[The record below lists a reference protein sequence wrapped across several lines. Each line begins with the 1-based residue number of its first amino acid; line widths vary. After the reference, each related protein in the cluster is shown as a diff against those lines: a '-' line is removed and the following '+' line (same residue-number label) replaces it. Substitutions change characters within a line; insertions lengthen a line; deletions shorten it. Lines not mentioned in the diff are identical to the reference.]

1 MKQGRPSLH
10 SLSPG
15 QRARFALWALGI
27 GLGLGGVISALKR
40 PSLAAEIWASRP
52 VAELE
57 ALARRDPRSAGAQ
70 LGLGIQYA
78 RAGDTSRA
86 AAALERCVALAPDT
100 IEAYAALGEI
110 ARRQGDDRRAASM
123 FAQAVRVDPSFDEG
137 YLQAANAFTHLQSY
151 SRARPYAAAYARR
164 APRDWQGPFLL
175 GMISAGEGRM
185 AEALAHYKEAARRAP
200 DHAPTYLNAG
210 ATYLYGPAAP
220 EQLSAAANW
229 FQRGLSVS
237 PSYADLHYY
246 LGLVRFRQRR
256 WSEASESL
264 RRAVALEPSLT
275 EAYYPLAQSL
285 RKLGRETEA
294 KICLDLYARHRARD
308 QGSG

>member
-1 MKQGRPSLH
+1 MKRGCPSLH

-27 GLGLGGVISALKR
+27 GLGLGGVFSALKR
-40 PSLAAEIWASRP
+40 PSLAAETWASRP

-78 RAGDTSRA
+78 RAGETARA

-100 IEAYAALGEI
+100 LEAYAALGEI
-110 ARRQGDDRRAASM
+110 ARRQGDDRRAATM
-123 FAQAVRVDPSFDEG
+123 FARAVRVDPSFDEG

-151 SRARPYAAAYARR
+151 SRARPYAAAYACR
-164 APRDWQGPFLL
+164 AARDWQGPFLL
-175 GMISAGEGRM
+175 GMIRAGEGRM
-185 AEALAHYKEAARRAP
+185 VEALAHYAEAVRRAP

-210 ATYLYGPAAP
+210 ATFLYGPATP
-220 EQLSAAANW
+220 DRLAAAADW

-237 PSYADLHYY
+237 PSYAELHYY

-256 WSEASESL
+256 WSEASDSL
-264 RRAVALEPSLT
+264 RRAVAFNPSLT

-285 RKLGRETEA
+285 RKQGRATEA
-294 KICLDLYARHRARD
+294 KLCLELFTRLRARE